1 MIFPFLLALLQF
13 ATDPVKTLEDVPSR
27 TLLEFR
33 FGGEKKL
40 SAFVQVPDRGRVIL
54 FEAPEKDNKNVSVSL
69 KGPYIL
75 RDVRIVQVTVTS
87 KDPLREN
94 IRVELEY
101 GSGTGRNEKWLSRR
115 YPSPDFERL
124 YRKLIVNYRPSIPH
138 PVAGSRD
145 EGARFLIISPEDF
158 VENLEDFI
166 DWKTKKGYPVRVAT
180 LSETGTGLDEIKA
193 YIQNAYETWDP
204 PPEYVLLVGDEN
216 IIPTQVVYDP
226 GGCGT
231 YMPLDVYYAQL
242 EGNDY
247 LADVFLSR
255 FPAQTAE
262 DVRVMVKK
270 SLLIDRP
277 DSLEDLS
284 WFKKAVFMAGDI
296 YEPDT
301 LYADPK
307 RQIADAMGACGFL
320 VIDTLYTLEGQPYP
334 SSAQAIEALEDGRL
348 YQNFRG
354 NAGGMLYPPFEDVD
368 ADNVFN
374 WGKPSIL
381 FMVSCDL
388 ASFTHGQPHYS
399 EKWLLAGS
407 PDSLRGGAAYVGSSG
422 CVISQIPGNFQHT
435 LMRNSVDVNS
445 YLSFLADSLYLLQQ
459 AVEAGRLE
467 MLHEFPGAGEWRRY
481 HYEEFTT
488 LGDPTLNLW
497 SDIPCPIEVAFPSVM
512 PDTASGIQV
521 EVRENGFPMG
531 SALVS
536 LSQDQFFSYGYT
548 DASGVAYL
556 PLTGINPGFLYLTAS
571 GKNLLPYSDSL
582 VVYDVDNAFLAP
594 LSFNLAD
601 TLNGNGNGQ
610 ADRGEIL
617 EISVPL
623 FNYGSQTA
631 SDIQGRLSTTSEY
644 LEPVNPQVSY
654 GTAAPGDTIAPVS
667 PFKMRVADLLPDR
680 SSANLHFTLFDS
692 SGDTWQY
699 SYTLILHTSCPRLDS
714 VRAFASG
721 GNCVIEPGD
730 TATVRI
736 YISNPCSSPMDDV
749 YAYLMTNSPYVILID
764 TAAYIRDIES
774 YGNGDNAEE
783 PFEYYI
789 VENAPDTTVDFTVR
803 LQWNPDQSETLTF
816 QDYIGGWD
824 YLIWDPSPQHEAGAA
839 IKTALDSLGLQG
851 HYTEEL
857 TNYRNV
863 LCKYHALFVTLGSP
877 PQNYYLAEDEDVEA
891 IDAFLDLGGNLYIEG
906 GRFMSSSP
914 SLSLYSYLGFE
925 KQGFSSPPYVVEGI
939 EGSFAS
945 GLHFSYG
952 AGALS
957 VDHLQPSEPTAGE
970 LLLGI
975 RNSLNFTVACYN
987 DTPGYKIVGSS
998 VEFVRFDNPEP
1009 PEVKLV
1015 YMEKITQFFGLNV
1028 DVAEGQKKPAVRP
1041 EIEILGPNPS
1051 GGMLSLRL
1059 SLPEREKV
1067 TLKLYNESGRA
1078 IKVLFRGYM
1087 YAGVHTHTFS
1097 LSGQSGRPLPSG
1109 VYFLVSRIGSV
1120 IQHSRLV
1127 ILK

>member
-1 MIFPFLLALLQF
+1 MITLFLLALLQS
-13 ATDPVKTLEDVPSR
+13 ASSHVGVLDDGPSKTV
-27 TLLEFR
+27 LEFR
-33 FGGEKKL
+33 FRGEKKL
-40 SAFVQVPDRGRVIL
+40 SAFVRVPDRGRVIL

-75 RDVRIVQVTVTS
+75 RDVRIVQVAVTS

-94 IRVELEY
+94 VRVELDY
-101 GSGTGRNEKWLSRR
+101 PGGTGRNEKSVSGR

-354 NAGGMLYPPFEDVD
+354 NAGGVLYPPFDEVDV
-368 ADNVFN
+368 DNVFN
-374 WGKPSIL
+374 WGRPTIL

-422 CVISQIPGNFQHT
+422 CVMSQIPGNFQRT

-445 YLSFLADSLYLLQQ
+445 YLSFLADSFYHLQQ
-459 AVEAGRLE
+459 AVEVGRLA
-467 MLHEFPGAGEWRRY
+467 MLNEFPGAGEWRRY

-488 LGDPTLNLW
+488 LGEPTLNLW
-497 SDIPCPIEVAFPSVM
+497 TDIPRPIEVIFPSIL
-512 PDTASGIQV
+512 PDTASGTQV
-521 EVRENGFPMG
+521 EVRENGLPVS

-548 DASGVAYL
+548 DASGIAYL
-556 PLTGINPGFLYLTAS
+556 PLTGINPGFLYLTVS

-654 GTAAPGDTIAPVS
+654 GTAAPGDTVFS
-667 PFKMRVADLLPDR
+667 DTPFEMRVADNLPDR
-680 SSANLHFTLFDS
+680 SSVSLVLTLFDS

-699 SYTLILHTSCPRLDS
+699 NYILILHTSCPRLDS

-749 YAYLMTNSPYVILID
+749 YAYLAANNPYVIVID
-764 TAAYIRDIES
+764 TAAYIGDIES
-774 YGNGDNAEE
+774 YGNGDNVEE
-783 PFEYYI
+783 PFRYYV
-789 VENAPDTTVDFTVR
+789 VENAPDTAVDFTVQ
-803 LQWNPDQSETLTF
+803 LQWNPEQSEFLTF
-816 QDYIGGWD
+816 SDHIGGWD
-824 YLIWDPSPQHEAGAA
+824 YLIWDPSPPHEAGAA
-839 IKTALDSLGLQG
+839 IKAALDSLGLCG
-851 HYTEEL
+851 HYTENLE
-857 TNYRNV
+857 NYRYI
-863 LCKYHALFVTLGSP
+863 LCKYHSLFITLGSP
-877 PQNYYLAEDEDVEA
+877 PQSYSLSEDEDVEA

-906 GRFMSSSP
+906 GRLMSSSP
-914 SLSLYSYLGFE
+914 SLSLYSYMGFE
-925 KQGFSSPPYVVEGI
+925 KQAFSSPPYVVEGI

-945 GLHFSYG
+945 GLHFSYD

-975 RNSLNFTVACYN
+975 RNSTNFTVACYN
-987 DTPGYKIVGSS
+987 DAPDYKIVGSS
-998 VEFVRFDNPEP
+998 VEFIRLANPSP
-1009 PEVKLV
+1009 PDGKLIL
-1015 YMEKITQFFGLNV
+1015 MREIAEFFGMNV
-1028 DVAEGQKKPAVRP
+1028 DITEGQKREVNRP
-1041 EIEILGPNPS
+1041 YIQVLGPNPTE
-1051 GGMLSLRL
+1051 GVLSFQL
-1059 SLPEREKV
+1059 SLPEKEKV
-1067 TLKLYNESGRA
+1067 LLKLYNESGRVV
-1078 IKVLFRGYM
+1078 KVLFDGHM
-1087 YAGVHTHTFS
+1087 EKGLHTLTYS
-1097 LSGQSGRPLPSG
+1097 LTDRDGKSLPSG
-1109 VYFLVSRIGSV
+1109 VYFLVSKLGNK
-1120 IQHSRLV
+1120 IQNSRLV
-1127 ILK
+1127 LLK